1 METWIPNG
9 HMKPEVKLDSDGNTV
24 GPRTISVETTDSLLS
39 CHVSPHDDW
48 LEDLQM
54 AFASS
59 MYHNAASSSNGILSF
74 ADFKSI
80 LEPRPI
86 ELMIKK

>member
-9 HMKPEVKLDSDGNTV
+9 HMKPEVTLDSDGNTV
-24 GPRTISVETTDSLLS
+24 GPRTISVETTDSLLPG
-39 CHVSPHDDW
+39 HISPHHDW
-48 LEDLQM
+48 LADLEM

-59 MYHNAASSSNGILSF
+59 ICHDAALPSNGMLRF